1 MPKIRPNY
9 YHRHPRGTQQ
19 PSASRVGEPSGE
31 PQDSNKASKKAPKQN
46 V

>member
-19 PSASRVGEPSGE
+19 PSASRVGEASAE
-31 PQDSNKASKKAPKQN
+31 PQGPKPSTKKAHKEN

>member
-19 PSASRVGEPSGE
+19 PSASRVGEASAE
-31 PQDSNKASKKAPKQN
+31 PQVSKASKKAPKQN

>member
-31 PQDSNKASKKAPKQN
+31 PQEPKGSKKAK
-46 V
+46 

>member
-31 PQDSNKASKKAPKQN
+31 PQDSKASRKANKQN